1 MPLQIIRNDITQVR
15 ADAIVNTANPRPV
28 IGRGTDRAIYQ
39 AAGPEL
45 LRARRRIGEL
55 RPGQA
60 AQTPAFRLPAKY
72 VLHTVSPAW
81 VDGAHGEEALLRK
94 SYDAALE
101 LSERLGCASVAF
113 PLMAAGTHGF
123 PRDLALSV
131 AIAAFTDFL
140 LEHDMT
146 IFLVLFNGNA
156 FRLASS
162 LFADLK
168 SYIDDNYV
176 AEKRRE
182 EYRPQERRPEAMKP
196 SSPRPSPPK
205 LSAPRPSSS
214 RPNLRFPA
222 SDVPPPPE
230 SRAFSVTAKPTEEFT
245 LDGAVYES
253 VTLGD
258 THDSAAMP
266 PAAVASDAAD
276 AADLAAL
283 LGQSDSTFSEFL
295 LDLLRERSGRDSE
308 VYKRAEISKQLFSKI
323 LSNRDYRP
331 TKNTAIQLA
340 IGLQLDVAQ
349 TQKLLGKAGF
359 VLTRSSKADLVVQYY
374 IERRVYSVTFIN
386 EALSDCGLPLL
397 KTGLKA

>member
-60 AQTPAFRLPAKY
+60 AETPAFRLPAKY

-113 PLMAAGTHGF
+113 PLMAAGTYGF

-146 IFLVLFNGNA
+146 ILLVLFNGNA

-222 SDVPPPPE
+222 SDVHPPSE
-230 SRAFSVTAKPTEEFT
+230 RRAFSVTAKPTEEFT
-245 LDGAVYES
+245 LDS
-253 VTLGD
+253 
-258 THDSAAMP
+258 THDSVAMP
-266 PAAVASDAAD
+266 PAAFASDAAD

-283 LGQSDSTFSEFL
+283 LRQSDSTFSEFL

-308 VYKRAEISKQLFSKI
+308 VYRRAEISKQLFSKI

-331 TKNTAIQLA
+331 TKSTAIPLA